1 MNCSS
6 THLTFDPTRVMFL
19 TWQQPD
25 STAAALNKFCSICTP
40 NGVYTEFGID
50 PKIVEHWTAR
60 CRVVSSP
67 RNLLICSRSL
77 DYSLSPFTQN
87 FLPGL
92 IKRSFSASLC
102 PGLLPPFLPGTAVYF
117 FFCSCFTSYSL
128 LCKAAVFGIDF
139 NSDITAV
146 KLALVTAS
154 YGAEAASFSGEI
166 CALQNPVSA
175 AG

>member
-1 MNCSS
+1 MSS
-6 THLTFDPTRVMFL
+6 TGPPDVEIG
-19 TWQQPD
+19 TW
-25 STAAALNKFCSICTP
+25 FCPSSSSCSR
-40 NGVYTEFGID
+40 
-50 PKIVEHWTAR
+50 TAR
-60 CRVVSSP
+60 PPEPDFPLVFPGRWVSRVVSSP
-67 RNLLICSRSL
+67 GNLLICPRSL

-166 CALQNPVSA
+166 YALQNPVSA